1 MRRRPETSVSSIRSS
16 EVLRGKSL
24 GILPWYDAESGV
36 SDYDRR
42 MSRSRRAPA
51 EATDPSRRI
60 PRRPRLRLVLLSVL
74 ALLLQLPFAV
84 LMATRDG
91 ADDVAGPVRI
101 AVALLSPAIFLLLPR
116 WPGTRVAI
124 TAGLTLLDILLW
136 AALAEPSVSGA
147 WGHDPID
154 RPWSGG
160 GPGGMWAQGLTG
172 PEMTPFYAA
181 ILFALVAAMVRGR
194 QIWAIASAAGVWLG
208 ALVLGPFLGVEWSV
222 GRVASAT
229 IGLLVTL
236 GIGAFARRRREGRR
250 IAAEEAQV
258 RHHEVIAA
266 ERLRIAR
273 DLHDVLGH
281 SLSQINV
288 QAGMGEHLI
297 DRDPEQ
303 ARRALAAIKELS
315 RTGLNEVRSVL
326 HTMRSDAVDP
336 SASSEG
342 SASDGVSTFS
352 AGESSADGTSSAEPL
367 APVPGLDDL
376 PALIAAMD
384 GRPAIGLDDRR
395 ERRDDGTRENPG
407 SAADAAAYRI
417 VQEALT
423 NVVRHAHATRASV
436 GISREGTSL
445 RIEISDDGHGT
456 DNATRG
462 LGDNS
467 GTGII
472 GMRERTKLLDGTF
485 EITSASGEGT
495 HISVRLPWMGGQ
507 GRPDSE
513 AQI

>member
-1 MRRRPETSVSSIRSS
+1 
-16 EVLRGKSL
+16 
-24 GILPWYDAESGV
+24 
-36 SDYDRR
+36 
-42 MSRSRRAPA
+42 MSRSRREPA
-51 EATDPSRRI
+51 EVTDPSRRI
-60 PRRPRLRLVLLSVL
+60 PRRPRVRLVLLSVL

-91 ADDVAGPVRI
+91 ADDVAGAVRI
-101 AVALLSPAIFLLLPR
+101 AVAVVSPALFLLLPR

-124 TAGLTLLDILLW
+124 IAGLTLLDILLW

-147 WGHDPID
+147 WAHDPVD

-181 ILFALVAAMVRGR
+181 FLFALVAAMVRGR

-208 ALVLGPFLGVEWSV
+208 ALLLGPFMGVEWSV

-258 RHHEVIAA
+258 RQHEVIAA

-336 SASSEG
+336 S
-342 SASDGVSTFS
+342 
-352 AGESSADGTSSAEPL
+352 SAEPL

-395 ERRDDGTRENPG
+395 ERRGDGTRENPG
-407 SAADAAAYRI
+407 SAADAGAYRI

-423 NVVRHAHATRASV
+423 NVVRHAQATRASV

-456 DNATRG
+456 DNATHG
-462 LGDNS
+462 LDDSS

-495 HISVRLPWMGGQ
+495 HISVRLPWTGGQGGQ

>member
-1 MRRRPETSVSSIRSS
+1 
-16 EVLRGKSL
+16 
-24 GILPWYDAESGV
+24 
-36 SDYDRR
+36 

-51 EATDPSRRI
+51 EASETDADRRV
-60 PRRPRLRLVLLSVL
+60 RHRPRLRLVALSVL

-84 LMATRDG
+84 FMATYDG
-91 ADDVAGPVRI
+91 ADALVGGVRI
-101 AVALLSPAIFLLLPR
+101 AVALLSPMIFLLCAR
-116 WPGTRVAI
+116 WPGPRVAI
-124 TAGLTLLDILLW
+124 IAGLTLVDIVVWSAVARSSLSGVW
-136 AALAEPSVSGA
+136 AHGPRNRS
-147 WGHDPID
+147 
-154 RPWSGG
+154 WSGE

-181 ILFALVAAMVRGR
+181 FLFALVVAMVRGH
-194 QIWAIASAAGVWLG
+194 QIWAIASASGVWLG
-208 ALVLGPFLGVEWSV
+208 ALLLGSFFDVDWSV

-229 IGLLVTL
+229 IGLLITL

-250 IAAEEAQV
+250 IAAEEARD
-258 RHHEVIAA
+258 RHHEVIEA

-288 QAGMGEHLI
+288 QAGVGEHLI

-326 HTMRSDAVDP
+326 HTMRSDAADP
-336 SASSEG
+336 DTASVGEDTVGEG
-342 SASDGVSTFS
+342 T
-352 AGESSADGTSSAEPL
+352 AEPL

-376 PALIAAMD
+376 PALIAAMT
-384 GRPAIGLDDRR
+384 GRSSIHLDDTR
-395 ERRDDGTRENPG
+395 EVRADGTRETPG

-423 NVVRHAHATRASV
+423 NVVRHAHATQANVRV
-436 GISREGTSL
+436 FRDGEFL
-445 RIEISDDGHGT
+445 HIEIGDDGHGT
-456 DNATRG
+456 DNAS
-462 LGDNS
+462 LGRDYYS
-467 GTGII
+467 GTGLI

-495 HISVRLPWMGGQ
+495 RISVWLPWTSGHARADWQ
-507 GRPDSE
+507 
-513 AQI
+513 AQV